1 MSRSASPFSRTDTV
15 IFMGGITAL
24 TAMSVDIVLP
34 ATGVVARAF
43 GLDERMG
50 AMLVGIY
57 FLAYAIGQLFWGLF
71 SDAFGRKLALKLTLA
86 GFSLASL
93 ACALAPSFQVLIVA
107 RFVQGLMGGTP
118 VIARA
123 MVRDVS
129 SGSEAARMMTV
140 LGAILSVA
148 TMLAPVVGSG
158 MLVLFSWRAIFGV
171 LSLLGLGF
179 LAYTIFA
186 LGEVDTNRRPERF
199 SLSFLVS
206 AARRL
211 FGTRD
216 FLAPMAC
223 GSLTFAG
230 YVALGAVG
238 AITVEASFGVA
249 PEAFGPLFAIAALI
263 NTGGALLAGQMLK
276 HKSLEFVGLVGFST
290 LALAGALHLVLAFTA
305 PGLQLFWAAICLYV
319 LAFGMIYPTAIAAA
333 MEPAADMP
341 GFAASLMGAMQMVA
355 GALGAWIAS
364 SLFDGTTSAINLNMA
379 LFGLVTAGLY
389 LAHRLFPQRSR

>member
-1 MSRSASPFSRTDTV
+1 MSKPASPFSRTDTV
-15 IFMGGITAL
+15 IYMGGITAL
-24 TAMSVDIVLP
+24 TAMSVDVVLP
-34 ATGVVARAF
+34 AAGVVARAF
-43 GLDERMG
+43 GLDERLG
-50 AMLVGIY
+50 AMLVGTY

-71 SDAFGRKLALKLTLA
+71 SDAFGRKLALKLTLT
-86 GFSLASL
+86 GFTLASL
-93 ACALAPSFQVLIVA
+93 ACALAPSFQFLIIA

-123 MVRDVS
+123 MVRDVA
-129 SGSEAARMMTV
+129 SGNEAARLMTV
-140 LGAILSVA
+140 LGAILTVA

-171 LSLLGLGF
+171 LALLGLAF
-179 LAYTIFA
+179 LAYTLLV
-186 LGEVDTNRRPERF
+186 LGETDSNRRPERF
-199 SLSFLVS
+199 SLSFLSS

-211 FGTRD
+211 FSNRE

-238 AITVEASFGVA
+238 AITVEARFGVG

-276 HKSLEFVGLVGFST
+276 RHSLEYVGVVAFST
-290 LALAGALHLVLAFTA
+290 LALAGVLHLAMAFTA
-305 PGLQLFWAAICLYV
+305 PGLQLFWGAICLYV

-341 GFAASLMGAMQMVA
+341 GFAASLMGAIQMVA
-355 GALGAWIAS
+355 GALGAWVAS
-364 SLFDGTTSAINLNMA
+364 SLFDGTTMAINLNMA
-379 LFGLVTAGLY
+379 LFGLLTAVLY
-389 LAHRLFPQRSR
+389 LLHRLVPGK